1 MIEDNGAFVKG
12 SEYAFARTSA
22 ACSCCRA
29 SGFDS
34 GQRSTEQ

>member
-1 MIEDNGAFVKG
+1 V
-12 SEYAFARTSA
+12 RTSA

-34 GQRSTEQ
+34 GQRSTEHEHTTMTAAIRHGLGVS